1 LSEDA
6 LEYHRKPAPGKLAV
20 AATKPL
26 ATARDLSLA
35 YSPGVAA
42 ACMEIVRD
50 PVEAAHLTARSNL
63 VAVVTNGTA
72 VLGLGAI
79 GALAAKP
86 VMEGKAVLFKKFAG
100 IDSFDIEVDELDPK
114 RFVEVVAAL
123 EPSFGAINLEDI
135 KAPECFEIER
145 ALRERMRIPVFH
157 DDQHGTAIIV
167 AAAVRNGLHLVG
179 KRIGDV
185 RLVAS
190 GAGAAAL
197 ACLDLLVAMGLR
209 RENVTVSDIAG
220 VVYEGRQEQMDPY
233 KARYARATA
242 ARTLKDALEG
252 ADVFLGLSAPGVLKP
267 EWLPSMAE
275 RPLILALANP
285 VPEIMPEAAKAARPD
300 AIIATGRSDYPNQVN
315 NVLCFP
321 FIFRGAL
328 DVGATTINEAMKVA
342 CVEALAGL
350 ARATTPEAVAAA
362 YGLEDLVFGPEYLI
376 PKPFDPRLIVELPSA
391 VAAAATATGVA
402 TRPLADPAAYRQRL
416 QQRVFRSGLIMRP
429 LFELARRDPQRL
441 VYADGEE
448 ERVLR
453 AVQSVVEEGLARPIL
468 VGRPDVVATRIERL
482 GLRLREGEDF
492 ELVNPNS
499 DPRYNEYVAL
509 YLERMARR
517 GVTPQAA
524 REIVRTRRTVIA
536 AVMLAR
542 GEADAMLAGPVG
554 RFSANLRHVV
564 DVLGLR
570 PECRE
575 ASTVH
580 LLVLER
586 GALFVADTSVSE
598 DPSPEQVCE
607 TALQAAETVR
617 RFGLEPKVALLSH
630 SNFGSRDT
638 RSAEKMRAAL
648 ALIRAA
654 APGLEV
660 DGEMQA
666 DTALDPAVR
675 ARIFPGARLAGEA
688 NLLVMPTLDAASI
701 GYNLLKAVTG
711 AIPVGPI
718 LQGPRLPAH
727 IVNQAVTS
735 RGILNMSAVACVEAA
750 TLGAADADGA

>member
-1 LSEDA
+1 
-6 LEYHRKPAPGKLAV
+6 
-20 AATKPL
+20 
-26 ATARDLSLA
+26 
-35 YSPGVAA
+35 
-42 ACMEIVRD
+42 
-50 PVEAAHLTARSNL
+50 
-63 VAVVTNGTA
+63 
-72 VLGLGAI
+72 
-79 GALAAKP
+79 
-86 VMEGKAVLFKKFAG
+86 
-100 IDSFDIEVDELDPK
+100 
-114 RFVEVVAAL
+114 
-123 EPSFGAINLEDI
+123 
-135 KAPECFEIER
+135 
-145 ALRERMRIPVFH
+145 
-157 DDQHGTAIIV
+157 
-167 AAAVRNGLHLVG
+167 
-179 KRIGDV
+179 
-185 RLVAS
+185 
-190 GAGAAAL
+190 
-197 ACLDLLVAMGLR
+197 
-209 RENVTVSDIAG
+209 
-220 VVYEGRQEQMDPY
+220 
-233 KARYARATA
+233 
-242 ARTLKDALEG
+242 
-252 ADVFLGLSAPGVLKP
+252 
-267 EWLPSMAE
+267 
-275 RPLILALANP
+275 
-285 VPEIMPEAAKAARPD
+285 
-300 AIIATGRSDYPNQVN
+300 
-315 NVLCFP
+315 
-321 FIFRGAL
+321 
-328 DVGATTINEAMKVA
+328 
-342 CVEALAGL
+342 
-350 ARATTPEAVAAA
+350 VAAA

-701 GYNLLKAVTG
+701 GYNLVKAVTG